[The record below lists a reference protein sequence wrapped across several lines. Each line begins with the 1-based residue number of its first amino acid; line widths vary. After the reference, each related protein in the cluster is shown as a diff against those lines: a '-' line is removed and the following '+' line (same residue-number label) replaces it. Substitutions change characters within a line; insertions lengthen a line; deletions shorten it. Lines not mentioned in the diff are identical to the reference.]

1 MSIAS
6 KQMLLKELQDHAAE
20 KMNAKDLQVFI
31 SETSAMLARFDVEY
45 TDNTGRAS
53 EDYLKAF
60 LDAKQIE
67 GRSEKTL
74 ERYRYILMKMLDRV
88 AAPLPEIT
96 TYHIRS
102 YLIEEKNRG
111 LGDKTIEGERTVF
124 SSFFG
129 WLWKEGLLDKNPC
142 ANIGA
147 IKCAKKIRHPYSDVE
162 IEKLKEACGSIRD
175 KALISFLL
183 STGCRISE
191 VCGLDREDVDFES
204 LECQVFGKGKKER
217 TVYIDNVTAMLLK
230 RYLKS
235 RSDLMPALFVG
246 KGTERITPGG
256 VRARL
261 KTIAEKA
268 EVENVHPHRF
278 RRTLAT
284 NLINHGMQIQEVA
297 SILGHDKIDTTMK
310 YVFIEKT
317 NVKNAYRKYA

>member
-45 TDNTGRAS
+45 TDNAGRAS

-74 ERYRYILMKMLDRV
+74 ERYRYILVKMLDRV

>member
-45 TDNTGRAS
+45 TDNAGRAS

-74 ERYRYILMKMLDRV
+74 ERYRYILVKMLDRV

-142 ANIGA
+142 TNIGA